1 MPDIVV
7 AVDRVTKRFA
17 GHTAVDSLSLQV
29 PAGGVFG
36 LLGPN
41 GAGKSTTIR
50 MIMHILEPDEGT
62 VTLFGGPGTGREL
75 SARIGFLPEERGLYP
90 RMEVLEHLI
99 FLGEAKGLRRKDA
112 RVRALR
118 WLDRLGLADWG
129 KRKVQELSKGMQQ
142 KVQFIGTLLHDPDL
156 VILDEPFSGLDP
168 VNLQVMKD
176 VVVEIARSG
185 RTVLFSTHIMEQA
198 EQMCDRIAIIARGEK
213 LVDGRIADIKAEGGT
228 RHVFLSFTHDSVKA
242 VPVLADRS
250 LVARADDSGAT
261 AEAEL
266 AVGASSDR
274 LLRALMEAGV
284 GLSRFEVAEPSLQSI
299 FIAKVGQQA
308 AIAPARESAHA

>member
-7 AVDRVTKRFA
+7 SVDRVTKRFA
-17 GHTAVDSLSLQV
+17 GHTAVDSLSLAV
-29 PAGGVFG
+29 PSGGVFG

-50 MIMHILEPDEGT
+50 MIMHILEPDEGK
-62 VTLFGGPGTGREL
+62 VTLFGGPGTGRQL

-99 FLGEAKGLRRKDA
+99 FLGECKGLGRKDA

-118 WLDRLGLADWG
+118 WLDRLGLSDWG
-129 KRKVQELSKGMQQ
+129 RRKVQELSKGMQQ

-228 RHVFLSFTHDSVKA
+228 RHVFLSFAHDSAKA
-242 VPVLADRS
+242 TPVLADRS

-261 AEAEL
+261 AEVEL
-266 AVGASSDR
+266 AIGASSDR
-274 LLRALMEAGV
+274 LLRALMDAGV

-308 AIAPARESAHA
+308 AIAPARESIHA

>member
-1 MPDIVV
+1 MTDAVV
-7 AVDRVTKRFA
+7 SVDRITKRFA
-17 GHTAVDSLSLQV
+17 GHTAVDSLSLSV

-50 MIMHILEPDEGT
+50 MIMHIIEPDEGQ

-90 RMEVLEHLI
+90 RMEVLEHII
-99 FLGEAKGLRRKDA
+99 FLGEAKGLRRRDA

-118 WLDRLGLADWG
+118 WLDRLGLGDWG

-185 RTVLFSTHIMEQA
+185 RTVLFSTHIMDQA
-198 EQMCDRIAIIARGEK
+198 EKMCDRIAIIARGEK
-213 LVDGRIADIKAEGGT
+213 VVDGRVADIKAEGGT
-228 RHVFLSFTHDSVKA
+228 RHVFLSFAHDSAKA
-242 VPVLADRS
+242 SPILADRT
-250 LVARADDSGAT
+250 LVARVDDSGAT

-266 AVGASSDR
+266 AVGANPDR
-274 LLRALMEAGV
+274 LLRALMDAGV
-284 GLSRFEVAEPSLQSI
+284 GLTRFEVAEPSLESI

-308 AIAPARESAHA
+308 ATAPAQEKAHA

>member
-1 MPDIVV
+1 MTDAVV
-7 AVDRVTKRFA
+7 SVDRITKRFA
-17 GHTAVDSLSLQV
+17 GHTAVDSLSLSV

-50 MIMHILEPDEGT
+50 MIMHIIEPDEGT

-75 SARIGFLPEERGLYP
+75 SGRIGFLPEERGLYP
-90 RMEVLEHLI
+90 RMEVLEHII
-99 FLGEAKGLRRKDA
+99 FLGEAKGLRRRDA
-112 RVRALR
+112 RERALR
-118 WLDRLGLADWG
+118 WLDRLGLGDWA

-198 EQMCDRIAIIARGEK
+198 EKMCDRIAIIARGEK
-213 LVDGRIADIKAEGGT
+213 VVDGRVADIKAEGGK
-228 RHVFLSFTHDSVKA
+228 RHVYLSFAHDGAKA
-242 VPVLADRS
+242 GPILADRT

-266 AVGASSDR
+266 AVGANPDR

-284 GLSRFEVAEPSLQSI
+284 GLSRFEVAEPSLESI

-308 AIAPARESAHA
+308 ATAPAQEKAHA

>member
-1 MPDIVV
+1 MPDPVV
-7 AVDRVTKRFA
+7 SVDRITKRFS
-17 GHTAVDSLSLQV
+17 GHTAVQSLSLAV

-50 MIMHILEPDEGT
+50 MIMHIIEPDEGT

-90 RMEVLEHLI
+90 RMEVLEQI
-99 FLGEAKGLRRKDA
+99 VFLGEAKGLRRKDA
-112 RVRALR
+112 RARALR
-118 WLDRLGLADWG
+118 WLERLGLGDWA

-198 EQMCDRIAIIARGEK
+198 EKMCDRIAIIARGEK
-213 LVDGRIADIKAEGGT
+213 IVDGRVADIKAEGGK
-228 RHVFLSFTHDSVKA
+228 RHVYLSFAHDGAKA
-242 VPVLADRS
+242 GPILADRT

-266 AVGASSDR
+266 STGAHPDR

-284 GLSRFEVAEPSLQSI
+284 GLSRFEVAEPSLESI

-308 AIAPARESAHA
+308 SAAPTREAAHA

>member
-1 MPDIVV
+1 MTDAVV
-7 AVDRVTKRFA
+7 SVDRITKRFA
-17 GHTAVDSLSLQV
+17 GHTAVDSLSLCV

-50 MIMHILEPDEGT
+50 MIMHIIEPDEGR
-62 VTLFGGPGTGREL
+62 VTLFGGPGTGRDL

-90 RMEVLEHLI
+90 KMEVVEHLI
-99 FLGEAKGLRRKDA
+99 FLGEAKGLRRPDA
-112 RVRALR
+112 RARALR
-118 WLDRLGLADWG
+118 WLDRLGLGDWG
-129 KRKVQELSKGMQQ
+129 RRKVQELSKGMQQ

-198 EQMCDRIAIIARGEK
+198 ERMCDRIVIIARGEK
-213 LVDGRIADIKAEGGT
+213 LVDGRIADIKAEGGS
-228 RHVFLSFTHDSVKA
+228 RHVFLSFSHDAAKA
-242 VPVLADRS
+242 GPTLADRT
-250 LVARADDSGAT
+250 LVTHADDSGAT
-261 AEAEL
+261 AEVEL
-266 AVGASSDR
+266 AVGANPDR
-274 LLRALMEAGV
+274 LLRALMDAGV

-308 AIAPARESAHA
+308 ATAPARETAHA